1 MSRRLHA
8 AHLPRVLLQGS
19 GGAPGNLGQDRRKA
33 HLAGHSRNEQLSE
46 GPVQRSEEA
55 SWRTSIMGEI
65 HRLPDIGKTE
75 REAADWFARL
85 NADDATADDRAR
97 FEAWLH
103 TTVYNEKAYAE
114 LCATWTELRKAGP
127 LVRAVS
133 FGQAMNAATAP
144 ERSRRWLVGAVAA
157 TVGAVV
163 LAVGWNV
170 HKQKETSRFQ
180 TGIGEQAAV
189 ALPDGSSFDLN
200 TNSRVQVNY
209 SKRARVVYLER
220 GEAFF
225 KVAHDPQRPF
235 WVHAGDRWV
244 RAVGTA
250 FNVYLRPAGAEVTVS
265 EGTVNVVNSTTE
277 SPPIDQKPV
286 AAVTAGEQ
294 ADAQGRAEVIRSL
307 NSAQL
312 SRLLAWRKSTLYF
325 QDEPLGD
332 VVNELMR
339 YTTLKIEIAD
349 NSLRNL
355 PVGGTFQA
363 SPEGAE
369 ALLTTLQDGF
379 GARIRR
385 ADPGHAYIEGPAQ

>member
-1 MSRRLHA
+1 M
-8 AHLPRVLLQGS
+8 
-19 GGAPGNLGQDRRKA
+19 GN
-33 HLAGHSRNEQLSE
+33 
-46 GPVQRSEEA
+46 V
-55 SWRTSIMGEI
+55 
-65 HRLPDIGKTE
+65 HRLPDLAKTE

-85 NADDATADDRAR
+85 NADDVTVEDRSQ
-97 FEAWLH
+97 FEAWLQANVVH
-103 TTVYNEKAYAE
+103 EKAYAE
-114 LCATWTELRKAGP
+114 LCATWTELRRVGP

-144 ERSRRWLVGAVAA
+144 ERPRRRWLAGAIAA
-157 TVGAVV
+157 TVGVV
-163 LAVGWNV
+163 ALGVGWNLYER
-170 HKQKETSRFQ
+170 QESSRFQ
-180 TGIGEQAAV
+180 TAVGEQAAV

-200 TNSRVQVNY
+200 TNSRVQVSY
-209 SKRARVVYLER
+209 SKRARVVYLEQ

-250 FNVYLRPAGAEVTVS
+250 FNIYLRPAGAEVTVS
-265 EGTVNVVNSTTE
+265 EGTVNVVNATTA
-277 SPPIDQKPV
+277 SPPTDQNPV

-294 ADAQGRAEVIRSL
+294 ADTQGRAEIIRSL

-312 SRLLAWRKSTLYF
+312 SRLLAWRKSALYF

-339 YTTLKIEIAD
+339 YTTLKIEIVD
-349 NSLRNL
+349 DSLRKL

-379 GARIRR
+379 GTKIRR
-385 ADPGHAYIEGPAQ
+385 ADPGHVYIEGAAQ

>member
-1 MSRRLHA
+1 
-8 AHLPRVLLQGS
+8 
-19 GGAPGNLGQDRRKA
+19 
-33 HLAGHSRNEQLSE
+33 
-46 GPVQRSEEA
+46 
-55 SWRTSIMGEI
+55 MGEI
-65 HRLPDIGKTE
+65 HRLPDIGQTE

-85 NADDATADDRAR
+85 NADDVTPDDRAK

-103 TTVYNEKAYAE
+103 ANGYNEKAYAE

-133 FGQAMNAATAP
+133 FGQAMNAAAAAP

-170 HKQKETSRFQ
+170 YKQKEASRFQ

-277 SPPIDQKPV
+277 SPPTDQKPV

-294 ADAQGRAEVIRSL
+294 ADAEGRAEVIRSL

-349 NSLRNL
+349 DSLRNL

-379 GARIRR
+379 GAKIRR

>member
-1 MSRRLHA
+1 
-8 AHLPRVLLQGS
+8 
-19 GGAPGNLGQDRRKA
+19 
-33 HLAGHSRNEQLSE
+33 
-46 GPVQRSEEA
+46 
-55 SWRTSIMGEI
+55 MGEV
-65 HRLPDIGKTE
+65 HRLPDPGRTE

-85 NADDATADDRAR
+85 KADDVTAEDRAR
-97 FEAWLH
+97 FDTWLH
-103 TTVYNEKAYAE
+103 THSCHEKAYAE
-114 LCATWTELRKAGP
+114 LNATWTELRKAGP

-133 FGQAMNAATAP
+133 FGQAMNAAATAP
-144 ERSRRWLVGAVAA
+144 ERPRHWLPRALAA
-157 TVGAVV
+157 TIAVTALLV
-163 LAVGWNV
+163 TW
-170 HKQKETSRFQ
+170 HFYQQQESSRFQ
-180 TGIGEQAAV
+180 TAIGEQAAV

-200 TNSRVQVNY
+200 TNSRVLVDY

-250 FNVYLRPAGAEVTVS
+250 FNVYLRPQGTEVTVS
-265 EGTVNVVNSTTE
+265 EGTVSVVNSTTA
-277 SPPIDQKPV
+277 SPPTDQNPA

-294 ADAQGRAEVIRSL
+294 ADAQGRAEVIRAL

-312 SRLLAWRKSTLYF
+312 SRLLAWRKSSLYF

-339 YTTLKIEIAD
+339 YTTLKIEIVD
-349 NSLRNL
+349 DSLRNL

-369 ALLTTLQDGF
+369 ALLTTLRDGF
-379 GARIRR
+379 GTQIRR
-385 ADPGHAYIEGPAQ
+385 VDAGHVYIEGPPQ

>member
-1 MSRRLHA
+1 M
-8 AHLPRVLLQGS
+8 GS
-19 GGAPGNLGQDRRKA
+19 
-33 HLAGHSRNEQLSE
+33 
-46 GPVQRSEEA
+46 
-55 SWRTSIMGEI
+55 I
-65 HRLPDIGKTE
+65 HRLPDLARVE

-85 NADDATADDRAR
+85 NADDVTADDHTR
-97 FEAWLH
+97 FEAWLQANSAH
-103 TTVYNEKAYAE
+103 EKAYGE
-114 LCATWTELRKAGP
+114 LCATWTDLRKSGP

-133 FGQAMNAATAP
+133 FGQAMNAASAP
-144 ERSRRWLVGAVAA
+144 ERPRRRWLAGAIAA
-157 TVGAVV
+157 TVGVIA
-163 LAVGWNV
+163 LTVGWNLYR
-170 HKQKETSRFQ
+170 QQESSRFQ
-180 TGIGEQAAV
+180 TGVGEQAAV

-200 TNSRVQVNY
+200 TNSRIQVSY
-209 SKRARVVYLER
+209 SKRARVVYLEQ

-250 FNVYLRPAGAEVTVS
+250 FNIYLRPAGAEVTVS

-277 SPPIDQKPV
+277 SPPTDQKPV

-294 ADAQGRAEVIRSL
+294 ADARGRAEVIHSL

-312 SRLLAWRKSTLYF
+312 SRLLAWRRSALYF
-325 QDEPLGD
+325 QDEPLSD

-339 YTTLKIEIAD
+339 YTTLKIEIVD
-349 NSLRNL
+349 DSLRNM

-369 ALLTTLQDGF
+369 ALLSNLQDGF
-379 GARIRR
+379 GAKIRR
-385 ADPGHAYIEGPAQ
+385 ADPGHVYIEGPAH